1 MSLRSRLLFSIFGTL
16 LLSLA
21 AGAAFTYWHAVKKI
35 ETEMQAAIGVGG
47 RFAHNAVDD
56 AEEPIKPERRLR
68 LLVADFDGDRHLRAS
83 LIVGGKVVG
92 MSDLAKPESP
102 APAWFY
108 RLLAGEPKVLNVE
121 LPPVFAGYGSV
132 VLQTDANNEVAEV
145 WSDIGLTLTVLTIF
159 CALVLA
165 FVYVTLSSAIHPLRD
180 LTAAFAR
187 VGDHDYRERVPER
200 GPYELVR
207 LYQGF
212 NQMVEDL
219 ALAEAQNKR
228 LQEQLATVQDEERAD
243 LARDLHDEIGPMLF
257 AADVDAATIERL
269 AERGEYGGIA
279 QRVGIIRSA
288 IGQMQR
294 HVRDILGRLRPA
306 VLLDVGLAHAID
318 NLVSFWATHRP
329 GLAFDVHVPEEG
341 FGEPVDGT
349 IYRVVQESVSNAV
362 RHGTPARIDIAVEAG
377 ADRAIAIRVSDDG
390 GGLKGS
396 GRPGSPGS
404 PGVGQGGGYGIIG
417 MSERV
422 ASLGGTLEVKNRPD
436 GRGVV
441 VEARLPAL
449 TAARARSRRSPTRDR
464 AAMKILLVDDH
475 IVVREG
481 VRRLLSGMQGA
492 SIFEAA
498 TGQEALALFRKEKPE
513 LVLLDLNLSGI
524 GGLELLRR
532 LLAEDEKVRI
542 VVFSMHA
549 EPVYAARALRLGA
562 RGYVCKERRGG

>member
-21 AGAAFTYWHAVKKI
+21 AGATFTYWHALEKI
-35 ETEMQAAIGVGG
+35 ETEMQAAIAVGG

-56 AEEPIKPERRLR
+56 ADEATLNPERRLK

-83 LIVGGKVVG
+83 LVVNGKVVRA
-92 MSDLAKPESP
+92 SELAKPESP
-102 APAWFY
+102 APDWFY
-108 RLLAGEPKVLNVE
+108 RLIAGPPKVLNVE
-121 LPPVFAGYGSV
+121 LPPVFKSYGGV
-132 VLQTDANNEVAEV
+132 VLETDANNEVAEV
-145 WSDIGLTLTVLTIF
+145 WSDIGLTLIVLTIF

-165 FVYVTLSSAIHPLRD
+165 FVYLTLASAIHPLRA

-187 VGDHDYRERVPER
+187 VGDRDYRERVPER
-200 GPYELVR
+200 GPQELVR

-212 NQMVEDL
+212 NRMVEDL
-219 ALAEAQNKR
+219 ARAEAQNKR

-269 AERGEYGGIA
+269 AQQGEYGGIA

-318 NLVSFWATHRP
+318 NLVSFWTTHRT
-329 GLAFDVHVPEEG
+329 GLAFEVTVPEEG

-362 RHGTPARIDIAVEAG
+362 RHGSPTRIEIRVEVAP
-377 ADRAIAIRVSDDG
+377 DRAILIRVTDDG
-390 GGLKGS
+390 GGLKAKA
-396 GRPGSPGS
+396 RP
-404 PGVGQGGGYGIIG
+404 GGYGVIG

-422 ASLGGTLEVKNRPD
+422 AGLGGTLEVKNRPD
-436 GRGVV
+436 GRGVT
-441 VEARLPAL
+441 VEARLPA
-449 TAARARSRRSPTRDR
+449 RAGTRLER
-464 AAMKILLVDDH
+464 
-475 IVVREG
+475 
-481 VRRLLSGMQGA
+481 GA
-492 SIFEAA
+492 EAA
-498 TGQEALALFRKEKPE
+498 QQEI
-513 LVLLDLNLSGI
+513 VLQ
-524 GGLELLRR
+524 
-532 LLAEDEKVRI
+532 
-542 VVFSMHA
+542 
-549 EPVYAARALRLGA
+549 
-562 RGYVCKERRGG
+562 

>member
-1 MSLRSRLLFSIFGTL
+1 LSLRSRLLFSIFGTL

-35 ETEMQAAIGVGG
+35 ETEMQAAIAVGG
-47 RFAHNAVDD
+47 RFAHNAVDH
-56 AEEPIKPERRLR
+56 AEEPIKPQRRLR

-83 LIVGGKVVG
+83 LIVDGKVVG
-92 MSDLAKPESP
+92 TSDLAKPESP

-108 RLLAGEPKVLNVE
+108 RLLAGPPKVLDVA

-165 FVYVTLSSAIHPLRD
+165 FVYVTLSSAINPLRD

-207 LYQGF
+207 LYHGF

-279 QRVGIIRSA
+279 QRVGIIRAA

-318 NLVSFWATHRP
+318 NLVSFWSTHRP
-329 GLAFDVHVPEEG
+329 DLVFDVHAPEEG
-341 FGEPVDGT
+341 FGEPTDGT

-362 RHGTPARIDIAVEAG
+362 RHGTPGRIDIAVEA
-377 ADRAIAIRVSDDG
+377 APDRGIAIRVSDDG
-390 GGLKGS
+390 GGLKAN
-396 GRPGSPGS
+396 GRAGS

-422 ASLGGTLEVKNRPD
+422 ASLGGTLEVNNRPD
-436 GRGVV
+436 GGGVV
-441 VEARLPAL
+441 VEARLPEL
-449 TAARARSRRSPTRDR
+449 TAARAEVPQE
-464 AAMKILLVDDH
+464 
-475 IVVREG
+475 IV
-481 VRRLLSGMQGA
+481 LQ
-492 SIFEAA
+492 
-498 TGQEALALFRKEKPE
+498 
-513 LVLLDLNLSGI
+513 
-524 GGLELLRR
+524 
-532 LLAEDEKVRI
+532 
-542 VVFSMHA
+542 
-549 EPVYAARALRLGA
+549 
-562 RGYVCKERRGG
+562 

>member
-1 MSLRSRLLFSIFGTL
+1 LSLRSRLLFSIFGTL

-35 ETEMQAAIGVGG
+35 ETEMQAAIAVGG

-56 AEEPIKPERRLR
+56 AEEPIKPQRRLR

-159 CALVLA
+159 CALVLG

-279 QRVGIIRSA
+279 FREKEV
-288 IGQMQR
+288 
-294 HVRDILGRLRPA
+294 
-306 VLLDVGLAHAID
+306 
-318 NLVSFWATHRP
+318 
-329 GLAFDVHVPEEG
+329 
-341 FGEPVDGT
+341 
-349 IYRVVQESVSNAV
+349 
-362 RHGTPARIDIAVEAG
+362 
-377 ADRAIAIRVSDDG
+377 
-390 GGLKGS
+390 
-396 GRPGSPGS
+396 
-404 PGVGQGGGYGIIG
+404 
-417 MSERV
+417 V
-422 ASLGGTLEVKNRPD
+422 ASPKYKHSYLPMLNDLVK
-436 GRGVV
+436 
-441 VEARLPAL
+441 
-449 TAARARSRRSPTRDR
+449 
-464 AAMKILLVDDH
+464 
-475 IVVREG
+475 
-481 VRRLLSGMQGA
+481 
-492 SIFEAA
+492 FFA
-498 TGQEALALFRKEKPE
+498 TGVPPVPNEETMEIFAFMDAAQRSKESGGKPTM
-513 LVLLDLNLSGI
+513 
-524 GGLELLRR
+524 
-532 LLAEDEKVRI
+532 VR
-542 VVFSMHA
+542 
-549 EPVYAARALRLGA
+549 
-562 RGYVCKERRGG
+562 